1 MHIIFS
7 ILINL
12 ANLEQNLEKSG
23 GTPTSQ
29 PANQPENPEKQINLS
44 RNFQKNDKKFMPKY
58 KNGLKLSHFKCKK
71 RSILNLKVN
80 LTQPKRVNLNLE
92 VKFSPNK
99 APKGFKI

>member
-12 ANLEQNLEKSG
+12 ANLEKNLKKRRG
-23 GTPTSQ
+23 DSQ

>member
-1 MHIIFS
+1 
-7 ILINL
+7 
-12 ANLEQNLEKSG
+12 
-23 GTPTSQ
+23 
-29 PANQPENPEKQINLS
+29 
-44 RNFQKNDKKFMPKY
+44 MPKY

>member
-7 ILINL
+7 ISINL
-12 ANLEQNLEKSG
+12 ANLEQNLKSG
-23 GTPTSQ
+23 GVI
-29 PANQPENPEKQINLS
+29 ANQPENPEKQINLS